1 MEKDAADFGIQFS
14 TDSVPVRERLPYFRE
29 ALGRSFTRLDLG
41 PYDDRPV
48 RYEATVHGFD
58 GLGVIWGRTNGHICR
73 RTQPL
78 LTDGNDDFIFGTIL
92 SGCSLPSQ
100 VGRKFR
106 MDTGAAVLLSCGD
119 VGAKDYPVPTEFLT
133 LRIPRRLLNGMAA
146 KPEDALARPIPANTE
161 ALRLLV
167 DYVQTTLK
175 NRQLQSPELRRL
187 FAGHIG
193 DLVALAVGAT
203 RDAANIAYGRGMRA
217 ARLQTVKTFIT
228 RNIRRA
234 DLSAK
239 TAAIHL
245 GVTPRY
251 VHLLFETEGLS
262 FNKVV
267 VERRLV
273 RAYEMLCDS
282 RRPDRTITVI
292 AFTAG
297 FSDLSHFSR
306 AFRHRFGM
314 TPSEARHA
322 GRDAGN
328 RADMARTPPIGRL
341 SPTA

>member
-1 MEKDAADFGIQFS
+1 MENDAPDFGIQIS
-14 TDSVPVRERLPYFRE
+14 TDCVPARERLSYFRE

-58 GLGVIWGRTNGHICR
+58 GLGVVWGRTNGNIGR

-100 VGRKFR
+100 VGREFR
-106 MDTGAAVLLSCGD
+106 MEAGAAVLLSCGD

-133 LRIPRRLLNGMAA
+133 LRIQRRLLNAMAA

-167 DYVQTTLK
+167 DYVRPTLK
-175 NRQLQSPELRRL
+175 NRQLASPELRRL
-187 FAGHIG
+187 FTAHIC

-203 RDAANIAYGRGMRA
+203 RDAADIAYGRGVRA
-217 ARLQTVKTFIT
+217 ARLQSVKSFIT

-239 TAAIHL
+239 TAAMDL
-245 GVTPRY
+245 GVTARY
-251 VHLLFETEGLS
+251 INLLFETEGLS
-262 FNKVV
+262 FNRFVI
-267 VERRLV
+267 ERRLV
-273 RAYEMLCDS
+273 RAHEMLFDS
-282 RRPDRTITVI
+282 QRADRTIAAI

-297 FSDLSHFSR
+297 FSDLSHFNR
-306 AFRHRFGM
+306 VFRRRFGM
-314 TPSEARHA
+314 TPSETRLA

-328 RADMARTPPIGRL
+328 A
-341 SPTA
+341 

>member
-1 MEKDAADFGIQFS
+1 MESAANFGTQFS
-14 TDSVPVRERLPYFRE
+14 TDLVSARERLPYFRE

-58 GLGVIWGRTNGHICR
+58 GLGVIWGRTNGHIAR

-78 LTDGNDDFIFGTIL
+78 LADGNDDFIFGTTL

-100 VGRKFR
+100 VGRGFR
-106 MDTGAAVLLSCGD
+106 MDAGAAVLLSCGD

-133 LRIPRRLLNGMAA
+133 LRIPRRLLNGIAA
-146 KPEDALARPIPANTE
+146 KPEDALARPIPADTE

-167 DYVQTTLK
+167 DYVQLTLQ
-175 NRQLQSPELRRL
+175 NRRPASPELRRA
-187 FAGHIG
+187 FAVHIH
-193 DLVALAVGAT
+193 DLVALALGAT

-217 ARLQTVKTFIT
+217 ARLQAAKAFIT

-251 VHLLFETEGLS
+251 VQMLFAAEGSS
-262 FNKVV
+262 FS
-267 VERRLV
+267 EFMIEQRLD
-273 RAYEMLCDS
+273 RTHQMLVD
-282 RRPDRTITVI
+282 PQMAERTITMI
-292 AFTAG
+292 ALAAG
-297 FSDLSHFSR
+297 FSDLSHFNR
-306 AFRHRFGM
+306 VFRQRFGT
-314 TPSEARHA
+314 TPSEARYDP
-322 GRDAGN
+322 R
-328 RADMARTPPIGRL
+328 R
-341 SPTA
+341 